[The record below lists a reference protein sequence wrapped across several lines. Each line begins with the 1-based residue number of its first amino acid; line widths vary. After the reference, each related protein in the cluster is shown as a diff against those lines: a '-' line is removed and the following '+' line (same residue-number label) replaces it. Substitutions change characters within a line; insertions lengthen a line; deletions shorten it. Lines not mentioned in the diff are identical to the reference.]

1 MKNEILWVVEDF
13 IKDAYLEHDIDNL
26 QYGTMVKHLNIDIDD
41 VIIACSKLERNGK
54 IEYQYDVRD
63 KDLNLIESYND
74 VHSAYNKSKEL
85 FGECDDISNSIFIS
99 IRLRE
104 GYRLFL
110 DKFKSDKQDINL
122 VRRLL

>member
-41 VIIACSKLERNGK
+41 VIISCSKLERNGK
-54 IEYQYDVRD
+54 IEYQYDIRD

-85 FGECDDISNSIFIS
+85 FGECEDDISNSIFIS

-104 GYRLFL
+104 EYRLFL
-110 DKFKSDKQDINL
+110 DKFKSNK
-122 VRRLL
+122 